1 MRVIMDENEVEK
13 QGSRCSSLGCQKKI
27 DSDQMDGFFLFL
39 ARNIFGPF
47 GGRLTE
53 GYCVFCKKRNLSRAF
68 LFLIVLFSFIV
79 AIIELPWKGPIFAFI
94 MILVWVSLLGKWA
107 FGVNR

>member
-1 MRVIMDENEVEK
+1 MDEKEVEK
-13 QGSRCSSLGCQKKI
+13 QNSRCSSLECQKKL
-27 DSDQMDGFFLFL
+27 DSEDMGGFFLFL

-68 LFLIVLFSFIV
+68 LFLIVLFSLIV
-79 AIIELPWKGPIFAFI
+79 AIIELPWKGPVFAVM
-94 MILVWVSLLGKWA
+94 MILVWFSLLGKWA
-107 FGVNR
+107 FGLNR